1 MPVFDLFSKRQKKLR
16 GEFPDVF
23 TYDKIPNKLRV
34 QIIHIIR
41 DAVGED
47 HYGSDYA
54 KSVYRFIHEALCREY
69 GVFTL
74 KQYAKSNEEAVLDFF
89 LNCEDSDQALDVI
102 ETAFKL
108 INSYVRKNEYEWNT
122 DRKVSPDDALI
133 ELNHRFKEHG
143 IGYQFESNELIW
155 IDSTFLHSEVIKPT
169 LTLLSEKIY
178 KGANEE
184 FLKAHE
190 HYRHGRNKE
199 CLNDCLKSFESVMK
213 AIYKKRKWEFT
224 EKDTAKKLIEICFS
238 KELIPNYLQSQF
250 TGLRSLLESGIPT
263 LRNRLG
269 GHGQGAD
276 KIEVDDYVAG
286 YALNLTAS
294 NLFFLMSAD
303 KEEKK

>member
-16 GEFPDVF
+16 GEFSDVF
-23 TYDKIPNKLRV
+23 TYDKIPNTLRV

-41 DAVGED
+41 DAVGKD
-47 HYGSDYA
+47 RYSSDYA
-54 KSVYRFIHEALCREY
+54 KSAYRFIHEALCREY

-89 LNCEDSDQALDVI
+89 LNCEDTDRAVDVI

-108 INSYVRKNEYEWNT
+108 INGFVRKSEYQYNT
-122 DRKVSPDDALI
+122 ERKVSPDDALS
-133 ELNHRFKEHG
+133 ELNQRFKEHG
-143 IGYQFESNELIW
+143 IGYQFESNEIIR

-169 LTLLSEKIY
+169 LALLSEKIY
-178 KGANEE
+178 RGANEE

-190 HYRHGRNKE
+190 HYRNGRNKE

-213 AIYKKRKWEFT
+213 AICKKRKWEFT
-224 EKDTAKKLIEICFS
+224 EKDTAKKLIDICFS

-263 LRNRLG
+263 IRNRLG

-276 KIEVDDYVAG
+276 KVNVDDYLAG

-303 KEEKK
+303 KEK